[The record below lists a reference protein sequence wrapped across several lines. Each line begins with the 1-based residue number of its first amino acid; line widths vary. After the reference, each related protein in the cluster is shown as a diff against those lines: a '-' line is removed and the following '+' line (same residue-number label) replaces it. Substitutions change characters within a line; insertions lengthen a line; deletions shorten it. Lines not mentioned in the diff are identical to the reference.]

1 MRGYIITWTPPSV
14 CSRAQARAALSV
26 AWHDPDL
33 VQIETAP
40 EIAARRAAVSVA
52 SDRKAVAGR
61 IKGASWQL
69 SACVRDAGS
78 DYLRYERDTVFEV
91 GDDGALSVKDW
102 GECAYAVQSAF
113 AEARRTMVAADVSAV
128 VRRIFER
135 SEHFNEL
142 IPLRERGG
150 VYFVPDKA
158 ANMVDAARAFV
169 EGVGGKFSS
178 YSVEWQPGDHTEKAI
193 AQAVTDH
200 LYGLLAE
207 FRESMLAAAQCK
219 KPDAAIA
226 RRAKHAQDLR
236 VQIASYAQLL
246 GAVSGDLIRKLEAA
260 EVEAATVAA
269 KAVADEVAA

>member
-1 MRGYIITWTPPSV
+1 MRGYIITWTPPGV

-26 AWHDPDL
+26 AGQNADL
-33 VQIETAP
+33 VPAETAP

-69 SACVRDAGS
+69 SACVRED
-78 DYLRYERDTVFEV
+78 DCLRYERDTVFEV
-91 GDDGALSVKDW
+91 GEDGSLSVKDW
-102 GECAYAVQSAF
+102 GECAYAVQGAF

-142 IPLRERGG
+142 IPLRDRGG

-158 ANMVDAARAFV
+158 ANMVEAARAFV

-269 KAVADEVAA
+269 KTVADEVAA

>member
-1 MRGYIITWTPPSV
+1 MKGYIVTWTPPSV
-14 CSRAQARAALSV
+14 CTRAQARAALSV
-26 AWHDPDL
+26 AGQNADMVP
-33 VQIETAP
+33 IETAP

-69 SACVRDAGS
+69 SACVRD
-78 DYLRYERDTVFEV
+78 DDRLRYERDTVFEV
-91 GDDGALSVKDW
+91 GEDGSLSVKDW
-102 GECAYAVQSAF
+102 GECAHAVQNSF
-113 AEARRTMVAADVSAV
+113 AEARRTMVAGDVSSV
-128 VRRIFER
+128 VRCIFER

-142 IPLRERGG
+142 IPLRDRGG

-158 ANMVDAARAFV
+158 ANMVEAARAFV

-226 RRAKHAQDLR
+226 RRAQHAQDLR
-236 VQIASYAQLL
+236 AQIASYVQLL

-269 KAVADEVAA
+269 KTVADEVAA